1 MSSRCGCCGGT
12 TTAAIVA
19 IVASVSPLLS
29 ESYLAVRPPPSSSSS
44 SARTAASSR
53 PRRRSRPAD
62 RRDATTTT
70 TTTTSLDA
78 AAAAASAWLFT
89 PDRTSSVLVE
99 RSADA
104 ISGAAAVAATSAL
117 GAAADFVATSETII
131 YRAPFASLA
140 VSFLLGGLF
149 FSTLA
154 AIVGGVVALGREN
167 TRRAREVL
175 MIVLRRNWSV
185 VMISMQ
191 FTMVSM

>member
-29 ESYLAVRPPPSSSSS
+29 ESYLAVHPPQSSSS

>member
-29 ESYLAVRPPPSSSSS
+29 ESYLAVRPPPSSS
-44 SARTAASSR
+44 ARAPASGR

-167 TRRAREVL
+167 TWRAREVL
-175 MIVLRRNWSV
+175 VIVLRRNWSV

-191 FTMVSM
+191 FTMVSV

>member
-29 ESYLAVRPPPSSSSS
+29 ESYLAVRPPPSSS
-44 SARTAASSR
+44 ARAPASGR
-53 PRRRSRPAD
+53 PRRRSRPSSD

-70 TTTTSLDA
+70 TTTTTTSLD
-78 AAAAASAWLFT
+78 AAAASAWLFT

-175 MIVLRRNWSV
+175 VIVLRRNWSV

-191 FTMVSM
+191 FTMVSV

>member
-62 RRDATTTT
+62 RRDATTT